1 MDIHDSFSHDQSLH
15 IKLQL
20 INAFI
25 MSSMEQYSTILETGR
40 AGVIRMQ
47 GLSCISCFR
56 HALKKT

>member
-25 MSSMEQYSTILETGR
+25 MSTGLMQLQEMNNSLTM
-40 AGVIRMQ
+40 AGVQ
-47 GLSCISCFR
+47 KNLANAS
-56 HALKKT
+56 K